1 MKVYI
6 DFDGTLFDT
15 DKYNKNTKEV
25 FNKYGITNEM
35 FHEAYQE
42 LFGKTKLFNLNI
54 IADYLVDKY
63 SIDKEIY
70 KEISVVKNNDYV
82 YPEVI
87 NCLKEMNLLGFELYI
102 LTYGDILFQR
112 EKIEY
117 SNISKYFKDII
128 ITEQTKTSL
137 NLDFK
142 NIIFIDNNPNETEMF
157 HNVGSKCVI
166 RIKRSTDKYSE
177 LKNNTKEVLEFEDF
191 NKIVD
196 YMKGNIKNG

>member
-15 DKYNKNTKEV
+15 DRYNKDSKKV
-25 FNKYGITNEM
+25 FNKYGITNMM
-35 FHEAYQE
+35 FHNAYQE
-42 LFGKTKLFNLNI
+42 LFGKNKLFNLNI

-63 SIDKEIY
+63 SIDKAIY
-70 KEISVVKNNDYV
+70 EEISVVKNNDYV

-87 NCLKEMNLLGFELYI
+87 NCLKEMSALGFELYI
-102 LTYGDILFQR
+102 LTYGDTLFQK

-128 ITEQTKTSL
+128 ITEHDKTSL

-142 NIIFIDNNPNETEMF
+142 NSIFIDNNPNETEMF
-157 HNVGSKCVI
+157 HNVCSKIVI

-177 LKNNTKEVLEFEDF
+177 LQNNNKDVLEFEDF
-191 NKIVD
+191 NQIVD
-196 YMKGNIKNG
+196 YMKGIVKNG

>member
-15 DKYNKNTKEV
+15 DKYNKDTKKI

-54 IADYLVDKY
+54 ITDYLVDKY
-63 SIDKEIY
+63 DIDKKIY
-70 KEISVVKNNDYV
+70 EEISVVKNNDYV

-87 NCLKEMNLLGFELYI
+87 NCLNKMNSLGFELYI
-102 LTYGDILFQR
+102 LTYGDILFQK

-128 ITEQTKTSL
+128 ITEQEKTSL
-137 NLDFK
+137 NLDYK
-142 NIIFIDNNPNETEMF
+142 NSIFIDNNPNETEMF
-157 HNVGSKCVI
+157 HRVYSKYVI
-166 RIKRSTDKYSE
+166 RIKRNGEKYSTQQT
-177 LKNNTKEVLEFEDF
+177 NVSGIFEFENF
-191 NKIVD
+191 NQIVD
-196 YMKGNIKNG
+196 FMKGIINNG